1 MSAIYPVIVPSFGSG
16 LAIGWVVELG
26 LGVFSVSIDA
36 VDVRSFVS
44 GNDDDGDSRHVSCK

>member
-1 MSAIYPVIVPSFGSG
+1 MSAIYPVVVPSFGSG